1 MPKFYAKTII
11 VKHISVEARNEFVAL
26 QKMRESFLPGQRLAG
41 YLETEEE
48 IRGTVEEKKQ
58 NDQGTPDIN
67 AAFDALIAANKA
79 IERQGFELSEEEN
92 ALIHETIKKCL
103 WGKVRK

>member
-11 VKHISVEARNEFVAL
+11 VKHISVEAHNEFEAR

-41 YLETEEE
+41 HLETEEE
-48 IRGTVEEKKQ
+48 IRGTIEEKQ
-58 NDQGTPDIN
+58 REDRGTPEIHT
-67 AAFDALIAANKA
+67 AFDALIAANKA

-92 ALIHETIKKCL
+92 ALIHETLKNCLRGKMKK
-103 WGKVRK
+103 

>member
-26 QKMRESFLPGQRLAG
+26 QKMRDSFVPGQRLAG
-41 YLETEEE
+41 HLETEEE
-48 IRGTVEEKKQ
+48 IRGTIAEKKLE
-58 NDQGTPDIN
+58 DRGTPDIN

-79 IERQGFELSEEEN
+79 IERQGFELSEEDN
-92 ALIHETIKKCL
+92 ALIHETLKTCLRGKLKK
-103 WGKVRK
+103 